1 MSVSLKALL
10 CRINGNS
17 YRLFLL
23 TVSIVQIIFIF
34 KVVFP
39 SETLEL
45 SKLFFETWTK
55 KPIDVIQEAVEPLEK
70 SDISVNQMKSLFGSL
85 RDITSEAKLY
95 FGSCCLIIAGV
106 SYFFP
111 GAITSIISGICS
123 YFGPEV
129 EAIVASSPT
138 TDNVH
143 AYHYHVWMN
152 QQQAKAFAVGQS
164 LLQNPIENGVSNR
177 RL

>member
-1 MSVSLKALL
+1 MVRTLLFHGTNMGSNPIKGNKWRWKIPFFKKKFMSVSLKALL
-10 CRINGNS
+10 CKINDNS

-70 SDISVNQMKSLFGSL
+70 SDISVDQMKSLFGSL
-85 RDITSEAKLY
+85 RDITSEPKLY

-106 SYFFP
+106 S
-111 GAITSIISGICS
+111 
-123 YFGPEV
+123 
-129 EAIVASSPT
+129 
-138 TDNVH
+138 
-143 AYHYHVWMN
+143 
-152 QQQAKAFAVGQS
+152 
-164 LLQNPIENGVSNR
+164 
-177 RL
+177 

>member
-10 CRINGNS
+10 CKINDNS

-70 SDISVNQMKSLFGSL
+70 SDISVNQMKPLFGSL
-85 RDITSEAKLY
+85 RDITSEPKFY
-95 FGSCCLIIAGV
+95 
-106 SYFFP
+106 
-111 GAITSIISGICS
+111 
-123 YFGPEV
+123 
-129 EAIVASSPT
+129 
-138 TDNVH
+138 
-143 AYHYHVWMN
+143 
-152 QQQAKAFAVGQS
+152 
-164 LLQNPIENGVSNR
+164 
-177 RL
+177 